1 MFERNPLIVEL
12 ELPKFIKVH
21 SVFHVTLLSHVVT
34 DPLPGQRQEPHE
46 PVIAENG
53 ERAWY
58 VNRVLNFKLD
68 RRYSLPLLKY
78 YID

>member
-1 MFERNPLIVEL
+1 M
-12 ELPKFIKVH
+12 KVYP
-21 SVFHVTLLSHVVT
+21 VFHVTLLSHVAT

-58 VNRVLNFKLD
+58 VNRVLNFKLN
-68 RRYSLPLLKY
+68 R
-78 YID
+78 